1 MAADMTWRLSF
12 AKLHRLA
19 LAITLIGFALPATA
33 QTDEERG
40 DRGIVITPTQAE
52 AEGAASETTQTG
64 ITDKALPPLSES
76 LPGGEIAAVSRVH
89 VSRVVLE
96 GNTVL
101 PADVVNNFLSAFED
115 RVVSMEELQ
124 ELRYRLT
131 ALYIQKGYVS
141 SGVVLPDQRLDG
153 GVVLLKAVEGRVTR
167 IAIFGN
173 NAIHDGYIESRI
185 GRGIG
190 TPVHTG
196 DLQTALN
203 VLRSDPRI
211 ARINAKLLPGTR
223 PGESTLQVNV
233 TEHAN
238 WWVTTAFDNYRSPSV
253 DANRISISAGNSNF
267 TGNGDVLSLDY
278 RVTDGLNDYDFSYSY
293 PLTAADLRLAGYY
306 GSTDS
311 NIVEEPFNIIE
322 IVSKSETAGIA
333 LSRPFRSRSNRVL
346 TATLGVENRQAENWL
361 LGIPFSFTPGE
372 QDGRSEVSVAY
383 LGGQMLWPSPNQ
395 MIGVTLTGR
404 FGVDLLDPTIN
415 AEGPDSEFFAL
426 RAQFQYARRLAWRN
440 SEVIIRSSSQFASTS
455 LLALEKYSIGGHSTV
470 RGYREN
476 SLVRDNGVVVSL
488 EMQIPLFVD
497 EDGRQTRDLQIAPFI
512 DYGVGWD
519 SDSASP
525 TSRKSSLSSIGIG
538 LHWRPNANWL
548 IRADYGHA
556 LDDVVTPTESLQDK
570 GLQFRV
576 EYRMAP
582 ATSL

>member
-1 MAADMTWRLSF
+1 MSWRLSSKNLYRF
-12 AKLHRLA
+12 V
-19 LAITLIGFALPATA
+19 LAIALLGLVLPAGA
-33 QTDEERG
+33 QTNEERG
-40 DRGIVITPTQAE
+40 DRGIVVTPAQPDSDDTAPEKQP
-52 AEGAASETTQTG
+52 TG
-64 ITDKALPPLSES
+64 LTDKALPPLAES
-76 LPGGEIAAVSRVH
+76 LPGGDITAVSRV
-89 VSRVVLE
+89 RVNRVALE

-101 PADVVNNFLSAFED
+101 PVDVVDSLLVEFEN

-124 ELRYRLT
+124 ELRFKLT
-131 ALYIQKGYVS
+131 ALYVQNGYVS

-153 GVVLLKAVEGRVTR
+153 GVVRLMAVEGQVTR

-173 NAIHDGYIESRI
+173 YTIRDGYIESRV

-190 TPVHTG
+190 VPVHTG

-211 ARINAKLLPGTR
+211 ARINAKLLPGAR

-238 WWVTTAFDNYRSPSV
+238 WWVSTAFDNYRSPSV
-253 DANRISISAGNSNF
+253 DENRISISAGNSNF
-267 TGNGDVLSLDY
+267 TGNGDVLALDY
-278 RVTDGLNDYDFSYSY
+278 RVTDGLDDYDFSYSY

-311 NIVEEPFNIIE
+311 NIVEEPFNIID
-322 IVSKSETAGIA
+322 IVSKSETIGIA
-333 LSRPFRSRSNRVL
+333 LSRPFRSRSNRVF
-346 TATLGVENRQAENWL
+346 TATLGVENRNAENWL
-361 LGIPFSFTPGE
+361 LGMPFSFTPGE
-372 QDGRSEVSVAY
+372 QDGQSEVSVAY

-404 FGVDLLDPTIN
+404 FGVDLMDPTIN

-426 RAQFQYARRLAWRN
+426 QAQFQYARRLAWRN
-440 SEVIIRSSSQFASTS
+440 SEVIVRSSSQFASTS
-455 LLALEKYSIGGHSTV
+455 LLALEKFSVGGHTTV

-476 SLVRDNGVVVSL
+476 SLVRDSGVIVSL

-497 EDGRQTRDLQIAPFI
+497 EDGWQTRDLQIAPFI
-512 DYGVGWD
+512 DYGVAWD
-519 SDSASP
+519 SDNASP
-525 TSRKSSLSSIGIG
+525 TSHKSSLSSIGIG

-556 LDDVVTPTESLQDK
+556 LDDIVTSTESLQDK

-582 ATSL
+582 ATQL